1 MTDTPTNVV
10 PLEGIKIAKL
20 DVVTPWL
27 IRGAQPSK
35 AALKQLSNAG
45 VRTVINLRW
54 SSDALREER
63 QWILETEMNY
73 VVIPLT
79 YLTLPTRAQINK
91 FLSVLDDSANH
102 PVYVHCQHGVDR
114 TGMMMAIWRIA
125 RQNWTAH
132 KAYAEMRDSGFH
144 KFPMY
149 HFKIAVYNFADRWER
164 ALKNAPPAE
173 SALKVNEPVNQQV
186 NQPVGQS
193 AEQ

>member
-10 PLEGIKIAKL
+10 PLEDIKIAKL

-35 AALKQLSNAG
+35 AALRQLANAG

-54 SSDALREER
+54 SSDALWEER

-79 YLTLPTRAQINK
+79 YLTLPTRSQINK

-132 KAYAEMRDSGFH
+132 QAYAEMRDSGFH

-149 HFKIAVYNFADRWER
+149 HFKFAVYNFAYRWER
-164 ALKNAPPAE
+164 SSKNASPAE
-173 SALKVNEPVNQQV
+173 SALDVDQSDNQSANQPD
-186 NQPVGQS
+186 NQPVS
-193 AEQ
+193 